1 MPRRCGWYAGK
12 NKDRVWPGAKVHQK
26 MDGHLHQVGGR
37 LSSVFYPHLTLSI
50 ISSVMLEIRT
60 SLQYSIILYLLLYCN
75 ICSANE
81 SNLFSI
87 FVLESQSRFLYFLL
101 CEENI
106 NEEIQNKLA
115 KTIFQMWSS
124 QLPWWLIGIKQN

>member
-1 MPRRCGWYAGK
+1 MT
-12 NKDRVWPGAKVHQK
+12 D
-26 MDGHLHQVGGR
+26 GR
-37 LSSVFYPHLTLSI
+37 LNVLCARNTLQHYTLCQLFA
-50 ISSVMLEIRT
+50 SVMLEIRT
-60 SLQYSIILYLLLYCN
+60 FLQYSIILYLLLYCN

-115 KTIFQMWSS
+115 KTLFQMLSS
-124 QLPWWLIGIKQN
+124 L